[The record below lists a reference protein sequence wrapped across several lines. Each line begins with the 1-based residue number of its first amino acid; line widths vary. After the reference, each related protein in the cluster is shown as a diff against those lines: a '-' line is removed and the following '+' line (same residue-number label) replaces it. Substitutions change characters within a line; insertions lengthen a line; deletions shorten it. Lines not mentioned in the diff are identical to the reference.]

1 MSQIQRSLGI
11 SGRPGRMLLLLRG
24 LDEAYL
30 SFVSLWERCH
40 ELPDRL
46 EHTDKLGIVLSE
58 FAFQRCEL
66 STELFLGR

>member
-1 MSQIQRSLGI
+1 
-11 SGRPGRMLLLLRG
+11 MLLLFRG

-30 SFVSLWERCH
+30 SLISLWKRCH

-46 EHTDKLGIVLSE
+46 EHADKLGIVLSE
-58 FAFQRCEL
+58 PAFQRCEL